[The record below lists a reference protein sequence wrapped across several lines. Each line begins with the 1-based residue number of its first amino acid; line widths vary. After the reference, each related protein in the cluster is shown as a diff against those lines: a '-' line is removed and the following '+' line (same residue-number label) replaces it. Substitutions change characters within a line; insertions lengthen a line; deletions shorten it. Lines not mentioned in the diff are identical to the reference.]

1 MIVYLILNEE
11 YGIVSYKW
19 FQAYLQESDYLISQ
33 AGVLKNKLNLV
44 QFSSFHSLHCRPDQ
58 KSAPQKI
65 CGSACTLVNQ
75 LVWSKND
82 PWWRP
87 DFFWATP
94 KFEKASKRPQNW
106 KLKTIRN
113 FNPVDGFKH
122 LRGHLGVLF
131 QAQSNRKVKSAV
143 YCTNQLT

>member
-1 MIVYLILNEE
+1 MLLFDFLNSSSVLSDCCQPVFKTDLWQKKLIIFFNCNFFS
-11 YGIVSYKW
+11 I
-19 FQAYLQESDYLISQ
+19 
-33 AGVLKNKLNLV
+33 
-44 QFSSFHSLHCRPDQ
+44 QFRHCRPDQ